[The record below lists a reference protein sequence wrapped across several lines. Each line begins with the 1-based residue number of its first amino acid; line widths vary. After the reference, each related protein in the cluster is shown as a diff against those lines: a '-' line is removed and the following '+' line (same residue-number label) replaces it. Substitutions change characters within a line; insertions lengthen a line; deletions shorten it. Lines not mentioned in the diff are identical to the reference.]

1 MNTKNILVVLA
12 LSVAGTAAWAESKIW
27 VATADGNASSAENWD
42 PNGVPGAG
50 DTIVLDGAR
59 SLRAMTWDAGA
70 NGLPAQVAAWEQSS
84 SYTGTVT
91 FLTTYPGIVD
101 NNFKVFTV
109 SGDATLAGGK
119 WTHPANADK
128 EVWRLCMDIG
138 GNLTIDGGAAIDC
151 SLKGYAATNY
161 PAGSQPGSHG
171 GALDHAWVYGDLK
184 EPVNLG
190 AGGWWSAA
198 EGGKGGGGAIHL
210 TVGGTVTVAKGGAI
224 RADGAGWTGVKYHFQ
239 NAMGGAGGSVYIKA
253 KTLSLDGNISA
264 NGSYNGRFG
273 KGGAGGRVAL
283 DLTEQDFGKVNF
295 GNLSAKCLG
304 SMENPGCGTVFVRT
318 PDKPNGLLYLADDV
332 NVNAFC
338 SRNIDAPSITGG
350 CSIPSNTTWT
360 LDGIRI
366 AGGGT
371 FAILAVPPGTK
382 LALPGGWASVEATTY
397 SLEWD
402 RNGSYYCG
410 GISYQG
416 GALEVPTSADGTN
429 YFQKGWGFEA
439 LVPYTITGN
448 VVVATCARLGT
459 LCHRATPDSYPYSQ
473 ITVLGDVD
481 VRMGQWNG
489 NPNRNKRGLISTL
502 AGGLGIGLPNHAG
515 IHGGQSGAVSDP
527 KAYGSIFAPKEPGE
541 EGYTGSYSTH
551 GSGALKLTV
560 TGTLNVDG
568 TVEAGATGHFYAE
581 RNGNGGGGSLDITC
595 ARLTGSGQ
603 ILANGTR
610 TGSIWNTDNPAS
622 IKPAGAPGRIAI
634 RLTDPAAKFETF
646 GLENI
651 QAMGWHGGAAE
662 IDGQAQSNY
671 YVSAGTVYLQDARA
685 GEKAGTIYVRDM
697 EDTNG
702 VNTASFTPI
711 PSVKFKESDPDEDF
725 SAATLDVSSYARVK
739 ITRDLT
745 VKTLDVSGHGT
756 IDLNGC
762 LLTAKRRCL
771 VDGQPLAPGRYTAEQ
786 LAARGL
792 PFKDT
797 CEEKKGMLKISR
809 IFVLLLQ

>member
-27 VATADGNASSAENWD
+27 VATADGNASVAANWD

-50 DTIVLDGAR
+50 DTIVLDGTR
-59 SLRAMTWDAGA
+59 SLQAMTWDAGV

-91 FLTTYPGIVD
+91 FLTTYPGTVD
-101 NNFKVFTV
+101 NNFEVFKV

-128 EVWRLCMDIG
+128 EVWRLRMDIG

-190 AGGWWSAA
+190 AGGWWPAE
-198 EGGKGGGGAIHL
+198 EGGQGGGGAIYL
-210 TVGGTVTVAKGGAI
+210 TVGGAVTVAQGGAI
-224 RADGAGWTGVKYHFQ
+224 RADGATRMVYHFD
-239 NAMGGAGGSVYIKA
+239 NNKGGAGGSVYIKA
-253 KTLSLDGNISA
+253 KTLSLNGNISA
-264 NGSYNGRFG
+264 NGSYNASG

-283 DLTEQDFGKVNF
+283 DLTEQDFGNVNF
-295 GNLSAKCLG
+295 GNLSAKSLG
-304 SMENPGCGTVFVRT
+304 GIENPGCGTVFVRT
-318 PDKPNGLLYLADDV
+318 RDKSNGVLYLADELND
-332 NVNAFC
+332 NGFC
-338 SRNIDAPSITGG
+338 SQVIDAPSIAGG
-350 CSIPSNTTWT
+350 CSIPANTTWT

-366 AGGGT
+366 AGGKT
-371 FAILAVPPGTK
+371 AAILAVPPGTK
-382 LALPGGWASVEATTY
+382 LALPGGWASVEATWY
-397 SLEWD
+397 SHEW
-402 RNGSYYCG
+402 NHSYYCG

-448 VVVATCARLGT
+448 VVVETCARLGT

-489 NPNRNKRGLISTL
+489 NPDPDTRGWISTV
-502 AGGLGIGLPNHAG
+502 AGGLGIGGTYHAG
-515 IHGGQSGAVSDP
+515 IHGGQSGAARDP
-527 KAYGSIFAPKEPGE
+527 KAYGSIFAPKEPG
-541 EGYTGSYSTH
+541 GDGFTGAWYSTH

-568 TVEAGATGHFYAE
+568 TVEAGATSHFYASS
-581 RNGNGGGGSLDITC
+581 NGNGAGGSLDITC

-610 TGSIWNTDNPAS
+610 TGSIWNSANPAS

-634 RLTDPAAKFETF
+634 RLTDPAATFETF

-651 QAMGWHGGAAE
+651 QAKGWHAGEVE
-662 IDGQAQSNY
+662 IEGQAQSNA

-697 EDTNG
+697 EDANG

-745 VKTLDVSGHGT
+745 VKTLSVSGHGT

-762 LLTAKRRCL
+762 LLTAKERCF

-797 CEEKKGMLKISR
+797 SEEEKGRLKISR
-809 IFVLLLQ
+809 IFVLLLR